1 MSLFFGKKEQIVIE
15 LFHQHLDAVEN
26 TIKKLLDLIQNI
38 KNNKNN
44 RIRELAEE
52 VRKAETAADK
62 IRRKVEME
70 MYSGA
75 FLPNF
80 RGDLLGTIESLDKIA
95 NKSEAVA
102 DEIELQNLKIPSEL
116 FEDFE
121 ALVKKSL
128 ETYQALKD
136 AAKEMF
142 EDFESAS
149 KKITDTE
156 KFEHEADEIERNT
169 IRKIFSLEIPLAEK
183 IQLKKLVHRIADISD
198 TSEDVSDRIQ
208 IILYKRKV

>member
-15 LFHQHLDAVEN
+15 LFEKHLDAVEE
-26 TIKKLLDLIQNI
+26 TIKKLA
-38 KNNKNN
+38 KVV
-44 RIRELAEE
+44 EE
-52 VRKAETAADK
+52 ENLEKRKQLSEGVRKQETEADK
-62 IRRKVEME
+62 IRRKAELE

-80 RGDLLGTIESLDKIA
+80 RGDLLGTIEALDRIA
-95 NKSEAVA
+95 NKAESVA
-102 DEIELQNLKIPSEL
+102 DEIDLQNLIIPKEIK
-116 FEDFE
+116 ENIII
-121 ALVKKSL
+121 LVEKSL
-128 ETYQALKD
+128 ETYQALKK

-142 EDFESAS
+142 KDFEKAS
-149 KKITDTE
+149 EMIVETE
-156 KFEHEADEIERNT
+156 KFEHETDEIERET
-169 IRKIFSLEIPLAEK
+169 IRKLFSLNISLAEK

>member
-1 MSLFFGKKEQIVIE
+1 MSLFFGKKEQLVIE
-15 LFHQHLDAVEN
+15 LFHQHLDAIEN
-26 TIKKLLDLIQNI
+26 TIEKLIDLIQHM
-38 KNNKNN
+38 KNNDIDKA
-44 RIRELAEE
+44 RELAEE
-52 VRKAETAADK
+52 VRKAETQADQ
-62 IRRKVEME
+62 IRRKAEME

-95 NKSEAVA
+95 NKAESVA
-102 DEIELQNLKIPSEL
+102 DEIDLQDLTIPSEL

-121 ALVKKSL
+121 KLTKKSL
-128 ETYQALKD
+128 ETYCALKD

-169 IRKIFSLEIPLAEK
+169 IRKIFSLDIPLAEK

-198 TSEDVSDRIQ
+198 ASEDVSDRIQ